1 VAQIIRKMI
10 EVENGFEVAKKK
22 LTDNSNAQMYQ
33 EYMDTVDKLKDY
45 MSFQLPNYIKSFKKE
60 LSDLEKIEN
69 SLNSNATKISKL
81 RIKMEKDFNKEVKT
95 YLEKIS
101 NQRVV
106 FEEELDVKSTAGIPE
121 NNSTNSEINSPN
133 KQITN

>member
-1 VAQIIRKMI
+1 MI

-22 LTDNSNAQMYQ
+22 LTDNSNTQMYQ

-60 LSDLEKIEN
+60 LGDLEKIEN

-101 NQRVV
+101 NQRVI
-106 FEEELDVKSTAGIPE
+106 FTEELEGKSVSGIPKDDIIGSGS
-121 NNSTNSEINSPN
+121 NNTNKIVN
-133 KQITN
+133 

>member
-60 LSDLEKIEN
+60 LGDLEKIEN

-106 FEEELDVKSTAGIPE
+106 FEEELDIKTTDGIPE
-121 NNSTNSEINSPN
+121 NNIIDAGLNNINKGAN
-133 KQITN
+133 